1 MKRFLQQIKRLF
13 IFFLLLWLI
22 CAATSYSFFVFLT
35 QADEDKLVIDLYL
48 QKKSILAYFKIL
60 AAVAFTL
67 TYLCYPW
74 ILKYNRFKPI
84 YAYLGIV
91 LFYVIIFLSA
101 YLLGGWLMNFAV

>member
-1 MKRFLQQIKRLF
+1 MKKLLQQIKRLF

-22 CAATSYSFFVFLT
+22 CEATSYSFFWFLA